1 MLIFN
6 YGVIAGFALVLLIK
20 VWRACRR
27 NKSGKQKEEKSGGQ
41 KDKVNEQDHNGI
53 HVEMVDQDDGED
65 DGQTKEDP
73 ESGSKLKNK
82 ESQNNKKASSE
93 EKEAKK

>member
-1 MLIFN
+1 M
-6 YGVIAGFALVLLIK
+6 
-20 VWRACRR
+20 
-27 NKSGKQKEEKSGGQ
+27 
-41 KDKVNEQDHNGI
+41 NEQDHNGI

-82 ESQNNKKASSE
+82 EPQNNKKASSE